1 MSEEQQSALKPL
13 AAVDGNPAFDE
24 AWQAQA
30 LAIADSL
37 VRAGLF
43 SAGEWS
49 EALGAAL
56 QQAESGGATDN
67 QETYYQCVLATL
79 EGLVAIHSEIDQQA
93 MAGKRRDWEQAYLS
107 TPHGQPVKLDA
118 GSND

>member
-13 AAVDGNPAFDE
+13 AAVDGNPVFDE

-43 SAGEWS
+43 SASDWS
-49 EALGAAL
+49 DALGAAL
-56 QQAESGGATDN
+56 RQAESNGAADN
-67 QETYYQCVLATL
+67 QETYYQCVLSAL
-79 EGLVAIHSEIDQQA
+79 EGLVASHSEINQQA